1 MKKSALVKVG
11 AFLLFTGSAFAV
23 PVYAANSTS
32 HGHDHGGMAPSDMKA
47 ASDTKNGMGESGP
60 QQMSGMMDDMS
71 SNMKDMSGMMGGG
84 NMSPDTMKKMSAQ
97 MMKMGGMMK
106 NMSGMMNS
114 KDMATTSSM
123 QKQKMEQMRKQMDG
137 MRKDMRA
144 SPGM

>member
-11 AFLLFTGSAFAV
+11 AFLFFTGSAFAV

-47 ASDTKNGMGESGP
+47 ASDPKNGMGDSGP

-84 NMSPDTMKKMSAQ
+84 NMSPDTMKKMSTQ
-97 MMKMGGMMK
+97 MMKMGDMMK
-106 NMSGMMNS
+106 NMSGMMNN
-114 KDMATTSSM
+114 KDMAMTSGP
-123 QKQKMEQMRKQMDG
+123 QKQKMEQMRKQMDQ
-137 MRKDMRA
+137 MRKDMPAA
-144 SPGM
+144 SGM